1 METSVLIRQGKLSSI
16 FKDRSIE
23 EVYVKHYGG
32 FLKGFKGVFIL
43 ESSPWMLQF
52 IYDFGLGVRTGQG
65 FGLLELISEL

>member
-1 METSVLIRQGKLSSI
+1 M
-16 FKDRSIE
+16 
-23 EVYVKHYGG
+23 GG

-43 ESSPWMLQF
+43 ESSSWMLQF